1 MEGAGGTVQD
11 GSFCEI
17 CGAGEFSFS
26 GGDYSGGYLIIQN
39 LIPEMNQES
48 LRGLAERSIS

>member
-1 MEGAGGTVQD
+1 MEGAGGTVQN

-26 GGDYSGGYLIIQN
+26 GGDYSGGYLIIQK
-39 LIPEMNQES
+39 LIPQRN
-48 LRGLAERSIS
+48 